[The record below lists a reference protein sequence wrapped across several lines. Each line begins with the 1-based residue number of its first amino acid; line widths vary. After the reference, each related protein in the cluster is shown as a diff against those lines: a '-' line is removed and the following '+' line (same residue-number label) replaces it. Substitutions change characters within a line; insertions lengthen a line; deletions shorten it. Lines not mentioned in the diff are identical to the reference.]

1 MPCSGRNVADTL
13 SLMRLSG
20 HIIGLLKE
28 YMQDLVEQARQES
41 QAQQAFGFS
50 APPYQPDHAI
60 ADLLAILDDRIESEG
75 VQVGLP
81 IELLH
86 EMWRRCNEGRVQI
99 TERVWLER
107 NLDAPGSSKAR
118 IRELT
123 YASVIDYLEN
133 EPGGG

>member
-1 MPCSGRNVADTL
+1 
-13 SLMRLSG
+13 MRLSG

-28 YMQDLVEQARQES
+28 YMQDLVEQARQETR
-41 QAQQAFGFS
+41 AQQAFGFS
-50 APPYQPDHAI
+50 APTYQPDHAI

-86 EMWRRCNEGRVQI
+86 EMWRRCNEGRGHIV
-99 TERVWLER
+99 ERVWLER
-107 NLDAPGSSKAR
+107 NLDPSDSSKAR

-123 YASVIDYLEN
+123 YASVIEYLEK
-133 EPGGG
+133 ESSGD

>member
-1 MPCSGRNVADTL
+1 
-13 SLMRLSG
+13 MRLSG

-50 APPYQPDHAI
+50 APPYQADHAI

-81 IELLH
+81 VELLH
-86 EMWRRCNEGRVQI
+86 EMWRRCNEARSQI
-99 TERVWLER
+99 TERVWLES
-107 NLDAPGSSKAR
+107 NVGPPGASKAR

-123 YASVIDYLEN
+123 YASVIEYLES
-133 EPGGG
+133 EPSED

>member
-1 MPCSGRNVADTL
+1 MPCPGENVADTL

-41 QAQQAFGFS
+41 QAQQAFGFA

-81 IELLH
+81 IDLLH
-86 EMWRRCNEGRVQI
+86 EMWRRCNEGRAQI
-99 TERVWLER
+99 AERVWLER
-107 NLDAPGSSKAR
+107 NLDAPGPSKAR

-123 YASVIDYLEN
+123 YASVIEYLES
-133 EPGGG
+133 EPAGD